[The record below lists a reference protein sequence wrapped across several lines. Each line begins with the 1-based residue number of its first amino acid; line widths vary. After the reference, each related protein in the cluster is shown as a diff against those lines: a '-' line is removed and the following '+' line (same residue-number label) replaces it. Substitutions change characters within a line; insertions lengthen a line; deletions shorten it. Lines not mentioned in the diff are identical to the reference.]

1 MDKKVIGERLKKLR
15 GDRTVRQVA
24 SDVGI
29 SPSALTMYELGER
42 SPKDNIK
49 KALADYYGTTVG
61 ALFFAENTH
70 T

>member
-1 MDKKVIGERLKKLR
+1 MDKKVIGERLKELR
-15 GDRTVRQVA
+15 GDKTVRQVA
-24 SDVGI
+24 SDLGI

-42 SPKDNIK
+42 SPKDDVK
-49 KALADYYGTTVG
+49 KILAGYYGTTVG